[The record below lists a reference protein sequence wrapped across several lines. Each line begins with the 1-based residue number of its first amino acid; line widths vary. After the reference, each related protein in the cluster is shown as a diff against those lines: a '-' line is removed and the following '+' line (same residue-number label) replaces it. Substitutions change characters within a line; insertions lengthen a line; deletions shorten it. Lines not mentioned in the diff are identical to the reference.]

1 MATVT
6 LPKNFDAS
14 DITFDSVKKNAM
26 GGKVVYM
33 KHNGQNRLTLQTPA
47 LAAPFGVSGYTDDKT
62 GITKYSLDV
71 SFKGVD
77 DDPKIKE
84 LLEKMESLDAY
95 LIDAAVKN
103 SKEWFGKKMTKEVV
117 EALYR
122 PLVKPSKD
130 PEKYAPTMKFKMPD
144 KDGRILV
151 NAYTSDKQP
160 FDLDN
165 FQPGSKVQALIECSS
180 VWFVNKQFGVSWKL
194 VQLLVNKPEK
204 ISGFSFIQ
212 DDDAQDAESDDEEV
226 PNMASDDVDDGL
238 NEVEEE

>member
-14 DITFDSVKKNAM
+14 EITFDSVKKNAM

-33 KHNGQNRLTLQTPA
+33 KHNGQNRLTLQTPL

-77 DDPKIKE
+77 DEPKIKE
-84 LLEKMESLDAY
+84 LHDKMESFDAY

-151 NAYTSDKQP
+151 KAYTSDKKE

-180 VWFVNKQFGVSWKL
+180 IWFVNKQFGVSWKL
-194 VQLLVNKPEK
+194 VQLLVSKPEK

-226 PNMASDDVDDGL
+226 PNMVSDDVDDGL